1 MIAGTA
7 LMEQWSYALDNA
19 TVLRPGIR
27 TFKPRR
33 SRITPREQ
41 WALDHHDGLLI
52 TPGASHLDFAELFST
67 STPPV
72 LEIGFGIGDSTVA
85 YAKDQP
91 DVPIL
96 AIDVHT
102 PGVGRLI
109 ADLQEKHI
117 TNVRVVE
124 ADALSVLV
132 SNVPDHSLSGVRSF
146 FPDPWPKARH
156 FKRRLIQPAVLELV
170 ARKLAPQGW
179 WHIATDWPEYAEWI
193 ANTFSENSAFTGGA
207 IVRPHDRPITHFER
221 RGINEGRPIVDFR
234 YVIST
239 P

>member
-1 MIAGTA
+1 
-7 LMEQWSYALDNA
+7 MEQWSCALDNA

-33 SRITPREQ
+33 SRITRREQ
-41 WALDHHDGLLI
+41 RALDQHGGLLI
-52 TPGASHLDFAELFST
+52 TPGESLLDFSELFAT

-124 ADALSVLV
+124 GDALSVLEY
-132 SNVPDHSLSGVRSF
+132 NVPDQSLAGVRSF
-146 FPDPWPKARH
+146 FPDPWPKVRH
-156 FKRRLIQPAVLELV
+156 HKRRLVQPRVLDLI
-170 ARKLAPQGW
+170 AAKLTPGGF
-179 WHIATDWPEYAEWI
+179 WHVATDWPEYTEWI
-193 ANTFSENSAFTGGA
+193 LETFAAHTAFTGGV
-207 IVRPHDRPITHFER
+207 IDRPAERVVTHFEARGIRDGRPITDAVFVR
-221 RGINEGRPIVDFR
+221 VN
-234 YVIST
+234 
-239 P
+239 